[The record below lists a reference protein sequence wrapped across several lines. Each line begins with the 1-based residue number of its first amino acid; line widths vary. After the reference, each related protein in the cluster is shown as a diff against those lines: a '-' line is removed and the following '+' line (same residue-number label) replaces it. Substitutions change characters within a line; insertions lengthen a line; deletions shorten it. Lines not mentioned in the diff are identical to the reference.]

1 MTFLQE
7 VARFH
12 NPFWLGTPH
21 MSTED
26 FAYRGFFIPK
36 GTVVIGNTVRHPR

>member
-1 MTFLQE
+1 M
-7 VARFH
+7 H

-26 FAYRGFFIPK
+26 FNYQGMRIPK
-36 GTVVIGNTVRHPR
+36 NTAVILNTVRTLQDFF